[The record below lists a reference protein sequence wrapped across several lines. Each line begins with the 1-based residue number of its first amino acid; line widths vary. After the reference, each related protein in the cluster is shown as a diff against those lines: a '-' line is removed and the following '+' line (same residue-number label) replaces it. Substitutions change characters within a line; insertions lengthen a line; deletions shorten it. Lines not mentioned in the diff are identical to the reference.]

1 MSTIDST
8 EARLSTHEAVCAERY
23 AGLDRRMTNIDEK
36 FNKLESEVK
45 DLKDTTSKNFSE
57 IKAML
62 QTAKDEKFKVM
73 ITVTGTVIV
82 SLLGVMGYLITHI
95 K

>member
-1 MSTIDST
+1 MSTVDST
-8 EARLSTHEAVCAERY
+8 DARLSTHEAVCAERY
-23 AGLDRRMTNIDEK
+23 AGLDRRMTNLDDK
-36 FNKLESEVK
+36 FNKLETELK
-45 DLKDTTSKNFSE
+45 DLKDTTSKGMSE
-57 IKAML
+57 IKTML

-73 ITVTGTVIV
+73 VTVTGTVIV

>member
-1 MSTIDST
+1 MSTVDST

-57 IKAML
+57 IKSML

-73 ITVTGTVIV
+73 VTVAGTVIV